1 MSESVRSGPF
11 EGVFCPRPPPPL
23 LRHLSLSLSLC
34 TRDLFSN
41 AHGLVSCWEN
51 GGYSDDLIAS
61 ATCQAKKLKI
71 VCNPSNVLQQRL
83 PRFTTIGAY
92 WNYTCRQVFVL
103 DTYVS
108 AWHKTLN
115 RGLIAIHVYLSAFFV
130 AAVASNCFR

>member
-1 MSESVRSGPF
+1 MSALSTQCQQG
-11 EGVFCPRPPPPL
+11 L
-23 LRHLSLSLSLC
+23 LNTLASKLSSSLLYMAGGLRC
-34 TRDLFSN
+34 HTSN

-83 PRFTTIGAY
+83 PRFTTIRAY